1 MNNKLARKSP
11 LPFPATFCSPARSL
25 ERPLSFTAALL
36 FFLQNTSV
44 KKSPIQAPYGHWIG
58 AKL

>member
-1 MNNKLARKSP
+1 MDNKPARKFP
-11 LPFPATFCSPARSL
+11 LSFPATFRSPTGSL

-44 KKSPIQAPYGHWIG
+44 KKAFIQAPYGHWIS
-58 AKL
+58 AKV

>member
-1 MNNKLARKSP
+1 MNNKLARKFP
-11 LPFPATFCSPARSL
+11 LPFPATFRSPAGSL

-44 KKSPIQAPYGHWIG
+44 KKSPIQAPYGHGIS